1 MALSQP
7 PPTHLTAMNHQ
18 LSLIPLKY
26 TPEQL
31 LELTTAQLRYQ
42 STVNSLTEFY
52 GYIKQLWSKS
62 AIKKLATENN
72 LNLRVTQDK
81 LRFAQ
86 IAAEIELDNYSIADP
101 QQLQA
106 ELETTKAELVT
117 AKQTIKKQEKAIA
130 LLKAGKPLNGRE
142 NTPIFK
148 VFGSPTTKDMLV
160 SNYRKL
166 RVKEHPDA
174 SSYPSDVAA
183 QRFAFIKS
191 AYVAL
196 LNGWDEKYCPTLL
209 ITQEELTKAI
219 AAKLPFPAL
228 SFC

>member
-1 MALSQP
+1 ME
-7 PPTHLTAMNHQ
+7 HQ
-18 LSLIPLKY
+18 LSLIPIKY

-31 LELTTAQLRYQ
+31 LELATAQLRYQ

-86 IAAEIELDNYSIADP
+86 IAAEIELDNYSITENR
-101 QQLQA
+101 QLQA
-106 ELETTKAELVT
+106 ELEITKAELAY
-117 AKQTIKKQEKAIA
+117 AKETIVQQEKAIA

-148 VFGSPTTKDMLV
+148 VFGSPTTKDMLI

-183 QRFAFIKS
+183 QRFAFLKA
-191 AYVAL
+191 AYTAL
-196 LNGWDEKYCPTLL
+196 LNGWVDKYDPTLP
-209 ITQEELTKAI
+209 ISEEELSKAI
-219 AAKLPFPAL
+219 AAKLPFPAS
-228 SFC
+228 SFH